1 MPYNRE
7 VVMKRWD
14 WIKFLGIEL
23 DSVGV
28 EVMKDGFPWKD
39 VDACLG
45 NEAEPPIEGL
55 IQCPKC
61 GKELRWIRFRSPD
74 RTWQELCGRE
84 GTLAICENCHKQ
96 VYFKCE
102 LMN

>member
-28 EVMKDGFPWKD
+28 EVMKDSFPWKD

-55 IQCPKC
+55 LPLINRKM
-61 GKELRWIRFRSPD
+61 
-74 RTWQELCGRE
+74 
-84 GTLAICENCHKQ
+84 LAEIAVSDFDHFESIVKKVNS
-96 VYFKCE
+96 
-102 LMN
+102 

>member
-39 VDACLG
+39 VVACLG

-61 GKELRWIRFRSPD
+61 GKTYSSQYPACN
-74 RTWQELCGRE
+74 Q
-84 GTLAICENCHKQ
+84 
-96 VYFKCE
+96 
-102 LMN
+102 